1 VLTSSQPVDLDEH
14 FIRDMLMANRRSDGM
29 RMSASS
35 DTPSTSRANGSGLR
49 VVVQNGEHWML
60 NKGDLAM
67 LDVTIRRLRAR
78 WADARLGVLTS
89 APLLLSAF
97 QPEAEPILPTGRGAW
112 PRTGTIGRLA
122 AAAGP
127 GLCGPVTVGWLN
139 AQHRPRHLGRRARNA
154 LDARLQKKGGR
165 SKAVRASR
173 DVPFAVRDA
182 SLVLAMGG
190 GYLADVDPGQTHRTL
205 DLLEYAVGAGIPT
218 AMVGQGLGPI
228 DDDVLL
234 ARAERILPM
243 VDLIAL
249 REGRRGPKLLAD
261 LGVLEDHTMVT
272 GDDAIELA
280 TGARRDVLGT
290 DLGICLRI
298 ADYSPVADQTRA
310 AVRSAMHDT
319 ARHFGA
325 ALVPLIISEFKSE
338 DRRSTLPLVAGF
350 PDVVPPLPRY
360 VGPRGV
366 ADRVSRCRVLVTG
379 AYHLA
384 VFALS
389 QGIPVVG
396 LTASRYYDDKLLGL
410 AEMFGCGLT
419 VVRLDEP
426 GLAKHLST
434 AIRTA
439 WDEAERLREP
449 LRSKADEQIHSSRR
463 AFEQVFELV
472 EAAERNRRH

>member
-1 VLTSSQPVDLDEH
+1 
-14 FIRDMLMANRRSDGM
+14 
-29 RMSASS
+29 
-35 DTPSTSRANGSGLR
+35 
-49 VVVQNGEHWML
+49 ML

-67 LDVTIRRLRAR
+67 LDVTVRRVRAR
-78 WADARLGVLTS
+78 WPNARVGVLTS

-97 QPEAEPILPTGRGAW
+97 QPEAEPILASGQGDW
-112 PRTGTIGRLA
+112 PRSRAIGRLA
-122 AAAGP
+122 ASAGP
-127 GLCGPVTVGWLN
+127 HLCGPLTVAWLD
-139 AQHRPRHLGRRARNA
+139 AQRRPQHLARRVRNA
-154 LDARLQKKGGR
+154 LDTQLHKGR
-165 SKAVRASR
+165 NTKLVHAQRN
-173 DVPFAVRDA
+173 VPIAVRDA
-182 SLVLAMGG
+182 TFVLAMGG
-190 GYLADVDPGQTHRTL
+190 GYVADVDPSQTHRTL
-205 DLLEYAVGAGIPT
+205 DLLEYAVEAGIPT
-218 AMVGQGLGPI
+218 AMVGQGLGPLE
-228 DDDVLL
+228 DEALL
-234 ARAERILPM
+234 AHAERVLPR
-243 VDLIAL
+243 VGLIAL
-249 REGRRGPKLLAD
+249 RESRRGPKLLAD
-261 LGVLEDHTMVT
+261 LGVAEDHTMVT

-280 TGARRDVLGT
+280 AGARRTDLGT

-310 AVRSAMHDT
+310 DVRRAVHGT

-360 VGPRGV
+360 VGPRDV
-366 ADRVSRCRVLVTG
+366 AARVSRCRVLVTG

-389 QGIPVVG
+389 QGIPVIG

-410 AEMFGCGLT
+410 AEMFSCGLT

-426 GLAKHLST
+426 DLEVHLST

-449 LRSKADEQIHSSRR
+449 LRSKADEQIQTSRQ
-463 AFEQVFELV
+463 AFERVFQLGDTV
-472 EAAERNRRH
+472 RPNR